1 MTAPDRKSIA
11 TVAKI
16 NPSDPMIKFMVATL
30 GSTSPG
36 VSVAIRSAIFI
47 MTCNTVAAPTIIA
60 AVAIRYTQ
68 LETVVLTSYPLLC
81 HPGRLAGT
89 ETLILNV
96 VIVVS
101 CGRGSRNSDTP

>member
-1 MTAPDRKSIA
+1 MTAPDLKSIA

-16 NPSDPMIKFMVATL
+16 NPSDPMIKLMVATL

-36 VSVAIRSAIFI
+36 VSAAIWSAIFI
-47 MTCNTVAAPTIIA
+47 VACNTVATPTIIA

-81 HPGRLAGT
+81 YPGQLA
-89 ETLILNV
+89 V
-96 VIVVS
+96 A
-101 CGRGSRNSDTP
+101 